1 MIDFKLPDVGE
12 GMHEGE
18 ILKWFVKEGD
28 VVKQDEPVLEV
39 QTDKVNAELT
49 SPVSGQIKKIL
60 YLEGEVAEVGSTLF
74 KIEDGSTSSEA
85 ASRSSDENETI
96 SRQETGDRGQSSINR
111 GSSGK
116 IKGLATPYVRQLAR
130 EMNIRIDDLQGTGPA
145 GRILESDLQSYS
157 KESPSDHHTEKKEK
171 EESHEPKPKNRS
183 TPETSE
189 NSELNREKRI
199 PFNGIRKKIADHMKK
214 SVQIIPHVTH
224 VEEIE
229 MDEMIMIKDEL
240 KYYYQNQNIKVT
252 LLPFFIKAV
261 VTALKDFET
270 FNASIDDET
279 NEIILKEYY
288 HIGLATDTKEGL
300 IVPVIKDADK
310 KSLVDIAKEITNL
323 SHKAKNGELK
333 LEEIKGSTFTISNV
347 GPLGS
352 LQATPI
358 INHPEV
364 GILAMHKMKQ
374 QNVVRN
380 NESVIRQMLNVSLSF
395 DHRLN
400 DGATA
405 VRFTNKMKELIENPK
420 LLFMEMK

>member
-18 ILKWFVKEGD
+18 ILKWFIKEGD
-28 VVKQDEPVLEV
+28 VVKQDEPVLEI

-49 SPVSGQIKKIL
+49 SPVNGQIMKLL
-60 YLEGEVAEVGSTLF
+60 YSEGDVAEVGSVLF
-74 KIEDGSTSSEA
+74 KIEDGSGSMGSP
-85 ASRSSDENETI
+85 SRSSDDNETI
-96 SRQETGDRGQSSINR
+96 VGQEQATTNSDKSSKNR
-111 GSSGK
+111 EAPGK
-116 IKGLATPYVRQLAR
+116 TTGLATPYVRQLAR
-130 EMNIRIDDLQGTGPA
+130 EMNIRIDELQGTGPA
-145 GRILESDLQSYS
+145 GRILEGDLQRYV
-157 KESPSDHHTEKKEK
+157 KESPEKKE
-171 EESHEPKPKNRS
+171 EMHEHKPKTRS
-183 TPETSE
+183 TPEVSKT
-189 NSELNREKRI
+189 NELNREKRI

-229 MDEMIMIKDEL
+229 MDDVIKLKDEL
-240 KYYYQNQNIKVT
+240 KYYYQDQNIKVT
-252 LLPFFIKAV
+252 LLPFFIKAI

-288 HIGLATDTKEGL
+288 HIGLATDTKQGL
-300 IVPVIKDADK
+300 MVPVIKDADK
-310 KSLVDIAKEITNL
+310 KSLVDIAKEITYL
-323 SHKAKNGELK
+323 SHQAKNGELK
-333 LEEIKGSTFTISNV
+333 IEEIKGSTFTISNV

-352 LQATPI
+352 IQATPI

-380 NESVIRQMLNVSLSF
+380 DESVIRQMMNVSLSF
-395 DHRLN
+395 DHRLI

-405 VRFTNKMKELIENPK
+405 IRFTNKIKELIENPK